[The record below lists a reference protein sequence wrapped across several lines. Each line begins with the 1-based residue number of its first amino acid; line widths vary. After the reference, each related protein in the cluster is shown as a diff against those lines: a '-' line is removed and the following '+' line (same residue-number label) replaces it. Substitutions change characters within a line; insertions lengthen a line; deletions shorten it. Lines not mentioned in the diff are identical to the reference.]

1 MGNFKTIKEKIISE
15 EIVEKK
21 SRFIANLIYV
31 ESQEEA
37 EENIKMIRKK
47 YHDAKHNCFAYLVY
61 DGDSVVK
68 KFSDDGE
75 PGGTAG
81 SPMMEIIEKSN
92 LGNVLVVVTR
102 YFGGILLGTGGL
114 VRAYSEALKKAI
126 EKATLVTLESGYEVR
141 IKASYSDF
149 EKIKYYCNKNN
160 VSIISTNYA
169 DNVECILEIND
180 EIKNDILNDME
191 SENKLNII
199 SFDII
204 RQKNISVV
212 SNKVD

>member
-1 MGNFKTIKEKIISE
+1 MGSFKTIREKQISE

-37 EENIKMIRKK
+37 EENVKLIRKK
-47 YHDAKHNCFAYLVY
+47 YHDAKHNCFAYLIY
-61 DGDSVVK
+61 KGDSIIK

-75 PGGTAG
+75 PSGTAG
-81 SPMMEIIEKSN
+81 APMMEIIEKSN

-114 VRAYSEALKKAI
+114 VRAYSEVLKKAI
-126 EKATLVTLESGYEVR
+126 QNATMVTLEPGFEVK
-141 IKASYSDF
+141 IKTNYADL
-149 EKIKYYCNKNN
+149 EKLKYYCNKNSIRIIN
-160 VSIISTNYA
+160 VEYA
-169 DNVECILEIND
+169 DIVECIIEVNDVEKD
-180 EIKNDILNDME
+180 EIVSDME
-191 SENKLNII
+191 NENKLNIL
-199 SFDII
+199 SFDIV
-204 RQKNISVV
+204 RQKNVSVV

>member
-1 MGNFKTIKEKIISE
+1 MGSFKTIEEKEVCQ

-37 EENIKMIRKK
+37 EENIKMIKKK

-61 DGDSVVK
+61 EGDSIIK
-68 KFSDDGE
+68 KFNDDGE
-75 PGGTAG
+75 PSGTAG
-81 SPMMEIIEKSN
+81 SPMIEIIEKSN

-126 EKATLVTLESGYEVR
+126 ESSTLVTLEPGYEAKIR
-141 IKASYSDF
+141 TNYSDF
-149 EKIKYYCNKNN
+149 EKLKYYCNKNN
-160 VSIISTNYA
+160 IKILSTNYA
-169 DNVECILEIND
+169 DNVECIIEVND
-180 EIKNDILNDME
+180 VIKNEILSDME
-191 SENKLNII
+191 SENKLNIL
-199 SFDII
+199 SFDIV
-204 RQKNISVV
+204 RQKNISVM

>member
-1 MGNFKTIKEKIISE
+1 MVSFKTINEKMISE

-21 SRFIANLIYV
+21 SRFIANLIHV

-37 EENIKMIRKK
+37 EENIKLIKKK

-61 DGDSVVK
+61 EGDSIIK

-81 SPMMEIIEKSN
+81 GPMMEIIEKSN
-92 LGNVLVVVTR
+92 LGNVLIVVTR

-126 EKATLVTLESGYEVR
+126 ESATLVTLQPGYEAR
-141 IKASYSDF
+141 IKTNYSDF
-149 EKIKYYCNKNN
+149 EKLKYYCNKNN
-160 VSIISTNYA
+160 LKILSADYA
-169 DNVECILEIND
+169 DTVECIIEVNAV
-180 EIKNDILNDME
+180 IKDDILSDME
-191 SENKLNII
+191 SDNKLNIL